1 MKHVLVLVL
10 VLAALACDRAPKNQP
25 APPVPAPSVQPP
37 VAATESEGATPPEAD
52 RITRFGVPDCD
63 NYVKKY
69 LDCVEGKVSGEQKK
83 QLMEAFEANRTK
95 WRALATMREGAIALG
110 LACRAAAQKSR
121 EELTVDYGCDF

>member
-1 MKHVLVLVL
+1 MRHVLALVL

-37 VAATESEGATPPEAD
+37 SGATESEGSTPPEAE
-52 RITRFGVPDCD
+52 G
-63 NYVKKY
+63 
-69 LDCVEGKVSGEQKK
+69 CVEGKVSGEQKER
-83 QLMEAFEANRTK
+83 LMEAFEANRTK